1 MSKPHHT
8 RIECLDGLRGL
19 AAFWVLAGHCVM
31 LAGWSLP
38 VIDKPDLG
46 VDLFMMLSGF
56 LMAYHYQERA
66 DREPWA
72 EPGTWWRFWLRRYFR
87 IAPLYYTALVVVLA
101 LGPALFA
108 SRLLVDG
115 FVGLPSPPAATYLDH
130 GFKNII
136 LHLGFLFGLLPDYS
150 VRTALPDWS
159 LGLEMQFYAVFPALM
174 LLTRRVGW
182 IVAVF
187 GLAALA
193 AIITHASWHLA
204 IRYPMPA
211 FLPLKID
218 IFLAG
223 MLVARCC
230 HAEKENI
237 SVYLALMLILALE
250 PFQGE
255 GSLERLAV
263 REVMILFFFS
273 LILNQ
278 RLPKYPGLWARRMS
292 TILSGNAF
300 RWLGEV
306 SYSTY
311 LWHLPIALSVFAWIT
326 MKWGGGISPFA
337 RFLSGFGLV
346 AAITYPLSWLTFK
359 FIEVPGQVL
368 GRAILRRVPAK
379 SVSPQEK
386 KLERFAGARS

>member
-1 MSKPHHT
+1 MSNPQHT

-19 AAFWVLAGHCVM
+19 AALWVLAGHCVM

-66 DREPWA
+66 EREPWT

-87 IAPLYYTALVVVLA
+87 IAPLYYTALVVA
-101 LGPALFA
+101 ITLGPALFA
-108 SRLLVDG
+108 CRLLVDG
-115 FVGLPSPPAATYLDH
+115 FVGLPTPAAVTYLDH
-130 GFKNII
+130 GFKNIA
-136 LHLGFLFGLLPDYS
+136 LHLSFLFGLLPDYAA
-150 VRTALPDWS
+150 RTALPDWS

-174 LLTRRVGW
+174 LLTRRIGW
-182 IVAVF
+182 TISVL

-193 AIITHASWHLA
+193 AVITHATWHLA
-204 IRYPMPA
+204 TRYPMPS
-211 FLPLKID
+211 FLPLKLD

-223 MLVARCC
+223 MLVAQCC
-230 HAEKENI
+230 REEKGNI
-237 SVYLALMLILALE
+237 SIYLALMLILALQ

-263 REVMILFFFS
+263 REIMVLAFFS
-273 LILNQ
+273 LILS
-278 RLPKYPGLWARRMS
+278 RHLPKYPGICANK
-292 TILSGNAF
+292 IAAVLSGKVF
-300 RWLGEV
+300 RRLGEV

-311 LWHLPIALSVFAWIT
+311 LWHLPIAISVFAWIT
-326 MKWGGGISPFA
+326 AKWGGGISPLT
-337 RFLSGFGLV
+337 RFLSGFALV
-346 AAITYPLSWLTFK
+346 SAIAYPLSWLTFK

-379 SVSPQEK
+379 STPPHEK
-386 KLERFAGARS
+386 KMERFAGANS